1 MQTIFDENS
10 YKNVRHLSKTGKST
24 LISSL
29 SLLKADD
36 LCLLFRLIFLFNRQT
51 GLSPVKNNGIVSVPA
66 QENRLFSREFNI
78 SIARFHYQ
86 IRSRHNDCCR
96 QVSAVVAEL

>member
-1 MQTIFDENS
+1 MQITFDENS
-10 YKNVRHLSKTGKST
+10 YENVRHLSKTGKST

-51 GLSPVKNNGIVSVPA
+51 GLSPVENNGIVSVPA
-66 QENRLFSREFNI
+66 QEKQALFQGIQHKHCPFPLSDPEQ
-78 SIARFHYQ
+78 A
-86 IRSRHNDCCR
+86 
-96 QVSAVVAEL
+96 